1 MLTLNRATSRR
12 AGAALLVQIML
23 LTLTAGTVSAAF
35 IAPQDYSMWTRG
47 DAETT
52 YQFWDGFQNPLP
64 DGPDV
69 DQNANGVATTTTTGG
84 MVIGSASLYSPGGP
98 QTLDITIPDFNQ
110 AGTTSVLL
118 QVKTTGSE
126 LDPASL
132 SFGGTLGYA
141 YTHEISRITE
151 ASGFGPVQTVETLF
165 TFHGLPTSSVFGIN
179 FDAPIHS
186 SVQNIAVDTNFV
198 PVPEPGTATLFGL
211 GLAGLAA
218 SSRKRASP
226 SSGTPVRR

>member
-1 MLTLNRATSRR
+1 
-12 AGAALLVQIML
+12 
-23 LTLTAGTVSAAF
+23 
-35 IAPQDYSMWTRG
+35 
-47 DAETT
+47 
-52 YQFWDGFQNPLP
+52 
-64 DGPDV
+64 
-69 DQNANGVATTTTTGG
+69 
-84 MVIGSASLYSPGGP
+84 MVIGSGSLYSPGGA
-98 QTLDITIPDFNQ
+98 QSLDITIPDFNQ
-110 AGTTSVLL
+110 PGTTSVLL
-118 QVKTTGSE
+118 QVKTMGSE
-126 LDPASL
+126 LDPTSL

-151 ASGFGPVQTVETLF
+151 SSGFGPVQTVETLF

-179 FDAPIHS
+179 FDAPVHS

-218 SSRKRASP
+218 SSRKRASA